1 MHRSQPNKLH
11 DELDALLDGHPVE
24 LTDELAPL
32 VEAADALRVELAGLQ
47 LGPEVADR
55 HLERV
60 LGGSA
65 TVVPMPRR
73 PQPNGWDVRRRVV
86 AVALAA
92 ALVLAPATM
101 ASAAA
106 LPGQAMYPFKL
117 AIEQLRLASVQ
128 WSPAREA
135 GERTRVAN
143 ERLGEVRD
151 LYRLEMY
158 NQLPPAIRALNRAV
172 VEAQQAVQE
181 AQQAGESVSS
191 VAAKLILVKQVGGQV
206 LKEVFD
212 TAARGSTVG
221 LTVDTAKEIQAAVQ
235 QSPAVSPPSTTT
247 PTTAPKGG
255 TGNLTQPTSVPA
267 ATSQETGTT
276 TPPTPSTSPPATN
289 PPETS
294 TTQPPPTTNP
304 PPSTTE
310 PPTTAEPPTTQPP
323 DVTVTAGAIGV
334 DAGGTAGQAGPSEQA
349 PQGYAPP
356 TTTPPASTPE
366 TPLP

>member
-1 MHRSQPNKLH
+1 MHGPQPNKLH
-11 DELDALLDGHPVE
+11 DELDALLDGRPVE

-143 ERLGEVRD
+143 ERLSEVQD

-158 NQLPPAIRALNRAV
+158 NQLPTAIRALNRAV
-172 VEAQQAVQE
+172 VEATIAVQQAR
-181 AQQAGESVSS
+181 QQGEPVPGVELRLGQV
-191 VAAKLILVKQVGGQV
+191 VAAGVQVVQRVAIAAEARPIGLSG
-206 LKEVFD
+206 D
-212 TAARGSTVG
+212 TARA
-221 LTVDTAKEIQAAVQ
+221 IQVAVQ
-235 QSPAVSPPSTTT
+235 QSPAVQPQPEDPATPSTTGGAAA
-247 PTTAPKGG
+247 PPQTTSAPPPSSG
-255 TGNLTQPTSVPA
+255 P
-267 ATSQETGTT
+267 GTT

-289 PPETS
+289 PPEPP
-294 TTQPPPTTNP
+294 TTQAPPTTNP
-304 PPSTTE
+304 LPSTE

-323 DVTVTAGAIGV
+323 DVTVTAGSIGV